1 MGSAGDSWGE
11 GLGGGERESSDPKEE
26 SCRDGAAL
34 SQSWSITG
42 PLMGGGMVAH
52 MVRDT
57 WLLGLPFLAWSCSVG
72 LKLSSPPSRSHP
84 HQRYSFAVSSLS
96 NTK

>member
-11 GLGGGERESSDPKEE
+11 GLGGERESSDLKEE
-26 SCRDGAAL
+26 SCRDGSAL
-34 SQSWSITG
+34 SQSCSITG

-57 WLLGLPFLAWSCSVG
+57 WLLGLTSLAWSCSVG
-72 LKLSSPPSRSHP
+72 LKLSSHPSRSHP
-84 HQRYSFAVSSLS
+84 HQGILLCSLL
-96 NTK
+96 T